1 MLRLLSPNNVLEPE
15 LKSMGRDLSPFFLL
29 PSLDLLSR
37 QMSHGTDWRPSAD
50 ILEHTD
56 GYRIVVEL
64 PGVTRDDVN
73 VSMDKGVLTI
83 SGERKRMMED
93 ETSSKDANAG
103 FRDGHVWH
111 RREIHYGHFSRS
123 FTIPEDADKDSI
135 TASIRDGMLVVH
147 LKKEEKSLPKVIDV
161 RVDHP

>member
-111 RREIHYGHFSRS
+111 RLAGPGDLPDTSCCRHAR
-123 FTIPEDADKDSI
+123 
-135 TASIRDGMLVVH
+135 
-147 LKKEEKSLPKVIDV
+147 KKRCPGLFGKFAGR
-161 RVDHP
+161 RVPWTG